1 MLTKKQQSAIQMLVD
16 SSLTQK
22 KISAEL
28 GIHETT
34 LSRWK
39 DNQEFSEALD
49 HYTHKVI
56 GRAAPEALRT
66 MKSLLKAKS
75 ELVRFNAAKDLLDR
89 AGYAASTDIN
99 LSSSDINLK
108 IGGPDPDGD

>member
-1 MLTKKQQSAIQMLVD
+1 MLTKKQQNAVKMLVD

-22 KISAEL
+22 KISEEL

-39 DNQEFSEALD
+39 EVPEFTEAVD
-49 HYTHKVI
+49 QYTHKVM

-66 MKSLLKAKS
+66 MKALLGAKS

-89 AGYAASTDIN
+89 AGFAPSTEVDLQSTDIH
-99 LSSSDINLK
+99 LT
-108 IGGPDPDGD
+108 IGGDTDGD

>member
-1 MLTKKQQSAIQMLVD
+1 MLTKKQQNAVKLLVD

-22 KISAEL
+22 KISEEL

-39 DNQEFSEALD
+39 EVPEFAEAVD
-49 HYTHKVI
+49 QYTHKVM

-66 MKSLLKAKS
+66 MKALLGAKS

-89 AGYAASTDIN
+89 AGYAPSTDIN
-99 LSSSDINLK
+99 LQSTEIHLT
-108 IGGPDPDGD
+108 IGGDADGD